1 MTKVQIN
8 WKKSTFVKELLLFIC
23 VSVWVHVW
31 ECCAHE
37 RQERTS
43 DPLGACYMQLWVLL
57 HGELNSRPQWEKA
70 TTVLDHW
77 AIFPTQKQT
86 FLSEL
91 TDLGQVTNLSV
102 NGGKTQWPTSL
113 KIQTVSF
120 CFPNNKHWLQCWK
133 VTCHQLS
140 RWPTG
145 KLHPVTP
152 RTPGRK
158 RHFVCRE

>member
-1 MTKVQIN
+1 MCENVVPMNVRRGHQIP
-8 WKKSTFVKELLLFIC
+8 
-23 VSVWVHVW
+23 WVHVTCSC
-31 ECCAHE
+31 E
-37 RQERTS
+37 S
-43 DPLGACYMQLWVLL
+43 CYMGNWTLDL
-57 HGELNSRPQWEKA
+57 SWEKA

-152 RTPGRK
+152 PYSRK
-158 RHFVCRE
+158 KETLCLQRIMREATVFSQGVRSQGGS